1 MNGQK
6 KKSVAWIVGVVALI
20 VVVIGGIFGVK
31 HYMTEKT
38 YEKPIN
44 AVIKDEHE
52 NLHNNWITS
61 KNSKIVV
68 YDDPDEGNNYLITVT
83 SLEKGDSSTYTEQY
97 IVDKETNHAEY
108 QREQIPVSNLKKL
121 YESDHLKK

>member
-1 MNGQK
+1 MNNQK
-6 KKSVAWIVGVVALI
+6 KKVFIGIGGLI
-20 VVVIGGIFGVK
+20 VLVAVIIGGIFGIK
-31 HYMTEKT
+31 HYMIEQT

-68 YDDPDEGNNYLITVT
+68 YDDPDEGNDYLITVT

-97 IVDKETNHAEY
+97 IVDKETNHVEY
-108 QREQIPVSNLKKL
+108 QDEILPVSDLKKL
-121 YESDHLKK
+121 YEINHLKE